1 MVEKIDQFTVM
12 VKFAKP
18 TPFWADAFVGTRGM
32 MIPKH
37 LFADYTG
44 GKSREAPTNL
54 KPVGTALYVQGL
66 QAGRPGRRRDQPEL
80 PQPNKPTST
89 PSR

>member
-1 MVEKIDQFTVM
+1 MVEKIDQYSVPM

-44 GKSREAPTNL
+44 GKSREARPTS
-54 KPVGTALYVQGL
+54 
-66 QAGRPGRRRDQPEL
+66 AGRH
-80 PQPNKPTST
+80 
-89 PSR
+89 